1 MISFNFSPLI
11 YLLQSLTLSFPSV
24 YPFIF
29 PNAERLT
36 LTLTLAFTRHTSRMI
51 IDPHTR
57 ARPHRGL
64 SAVPVAN
71 GTNRANLGLDGLQF
85 GGL

>member
-51 IDPHTR
+51 IDPHT
-57 ARPHRGL
+57 HRGL